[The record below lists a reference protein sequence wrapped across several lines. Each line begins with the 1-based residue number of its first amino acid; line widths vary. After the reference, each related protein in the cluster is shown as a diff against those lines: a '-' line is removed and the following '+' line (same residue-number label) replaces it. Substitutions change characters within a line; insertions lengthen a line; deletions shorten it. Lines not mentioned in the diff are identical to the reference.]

1 VSETPIAPF
10 TVRPAPRAQGAEHP
24 DGYAVWPL
32 RGPRA
37 QRGGPAPPRSGPL
50 APQAKILKIK
60 ALRNEAPSAKIEDR
74 VLRPLCLGKK
84 HSPVLIN

>member
-1 VSETPIAPF
+1 V
-10 TVRPAPRAQGAEHP
+10 
-24 DGYAVWPL
+24 
-32 RGPRA
+32 
-37 QRGGPAPPRSGPL
+37 
-50 APQAKILKIK
+50 APQAKNLKIK